1 MKSVVMLHCAAR
13 EWIATAI
20 CRALNQ
26 GADTGCKM
34 RLCGNVLRSTLK
46 RRLARAAAVCVIAGG
61 AAACTTIGDPLNEAI
76 TSAPNQALD
85 ALDAGSIP
93 VDDTIIGLSFSG
105 GGTRAAAFSFGVL
118 KEMAT
123 VSHKEGDQSRS
134 LVEQVDFVS
143 GVSGGSVT
151 AAYFA
156 LKGPAALADF
166 RERFL
171 IANVEGSLRTSVTP
185 GNVARLIGG
194 GVNDAEGL
202 PAWLNQNLFNGAT
215 FGDVL
220 RKRRPI
226 LWVNASDIYN
236 RSPFIFDRETFAAL
250 CSNID
255 NYPLAN
261 AVAASAA
268 VPLVFAPVAIQNHA
282 KRCDYRMPSWTA
294 GALQN
299 TNAPA
304 NLKAY
309 AKGLQRYRE
318 DQTLNFVKLLDGGL
332 ADNFGLQGFS
342 LARAR
347 AQDPYAPLTPQQAVN
362 LKRMLFLVVDAGRPV
377 RADFQKT
384 LGGHSGF
391 ELVMAATDTAI
402 DSTVRL
408 SFDSFTASMT
418 QWQNEII
425 RYRCGLPAAQVQRMR
440 KTMAGWNCR
449 DIKFF
454 VGKVAFEQVND
465 PELFNQLAEIK
476 TSLSLPAQQ
485 VDRLIDAARTAM
497 RQNPAWNNFVQ
508 SLSGKPLDTSGLATL
523 TLSRGEGRG
532 APLRM
537 STQ

>member
-1 MKSVVMLHCAAR
+1 MRSQGKTPRSVFAR
-13 EWIATAI
+13 RFARTAVV
-20 CRALNQ
+20 
-26 GADTGCKM
+26 
-34 RLCGNVLRSTLK
+34 CGVP
-46 RRLARAAAVCVIAGG
+46 LAVAS
-61 AAACTTIGDPLNEAI
+61 CTTIGDPLNEAI
-76 TSAPNQALD
+76 TSAPNQQLD
-85 ALDAGSIP
+85 AMDAGSIP

-123 VSHKEGDQSRS
+123 VNHREGAESRP
-134 LVEQVDFVS
+134 LVDQVDFVS

-156 LKGPAALADF
+156 LKGSAALNDF

-185 GNVARLIGG
+185 TNVARLIGG
-194 GVNDAEGL
+194 GVNDATGL
-202 PAWLNQNLFNGAT
+202 PVWLNQNLFGGAT

-236 RSPFIFDRETFAAL
+236 RNPFIFDRETFAAL

-255 NYPLAN
+255 AYPLAN

-268 VPLVFAPVAIQNHA
+268 VPLAFAPVVIQNHA
-282 KRCDYRMPSWTA
+282 KRCDYRMPAWTA

-304 NLKAY
+304 NLKSY
-309 AKGLQRYRE
+309 ANGLQRYRE
-318 DQTLNFVKLLDGGL
+318 DPTLNFVKLLDGGL

-362 LKRMLFLVVDAGRPV
+362 LKRLLFLVVDAGRPV

-408 SFDSFTASMT
+408 SFDSFTSSMT

-449 DIKFF
+449 DIKFY

-476 TSLSLPAQQ
+476 TSLTLPADQ
-485 VDRLIDAARTAM
+485 VDRLIEAARTAM
-497 RQNPAWNNFVQ
+497 RQNPAWNNFVH
-508 SLSGKPLDTSGLATL
+508 SLGGRPLDTSGHATL
-523 TLSRGEGRG
+523 TMSRSSGRG
-532 APLRM
+532 APMRM